1 MLHGFSLF
9 FCCRRPS
16 MLALAVLTISAF
28 LITQHRLTW
37 PIGDD
42 FLPKKD
48 RTEAPVARSK
58 ILIR

>member
-1 MLHGFSLF
+1 
-9 FCCRRPS
+9 